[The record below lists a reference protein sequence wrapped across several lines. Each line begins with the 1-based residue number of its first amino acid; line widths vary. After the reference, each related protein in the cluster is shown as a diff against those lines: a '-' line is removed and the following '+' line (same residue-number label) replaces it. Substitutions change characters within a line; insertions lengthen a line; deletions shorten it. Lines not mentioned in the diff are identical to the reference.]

1 MIFLLLVGCKSD
13 MESKTSNK
21 AVEKHEKKQDSS
33 KKETTEDLNIEYPVP
48 PVDFLDEKYKKN
60 GLTLPDGVSGD
71 PTYPV
76 FTFFDKNL
84 GGFNVNYIGKSSL
97 IQNFWDVSN
106 RDGFFGQFE
115 DIDQAMYNTKQI
127 NDKVREVLKNKPN
140 DYYIVA
146 DFLPKE
152 AISKYYNDGSG
163 EFDLK
168 DNAYTYFYI
177 YENNNWIFIKKILT
191 KKIDKQGIELYNDVL
206 LNHKF

>member
-1 MIFLLLVGCKSD
+1 MFLINGCKSETKED
-13 MESKTSNK
+13 FGNTD
-21 AVEKHEKKQDSS
+21 KKNQKSS
-33 KKETTEDLNIEYPVP
+33 KNETAKDLNIEYPVP

-60 GLTLPDGVSGD
+60 GLTLPDGVSGG

-76 FTFFDKNL
+76 FTFFDRNL
-84 GGFNVNYIGKSSL
+84 GGFSVNYIGKSSL

-115 DIDQAMYNTKQI
+115 NIDQAMYNTKQI
-127 NDKVREVLKNKPN
+127 SDKVREVLKNKPN

-191 KKIDKQGIELYNDVL
+191 KNIDKQGIELYNDVL